1 MNISSLHCFLTSIF
15 VTWKL
20 ISWTDFWIALL
31 FSFNLFSIFS
41 STLFKVCSR
50 ASLVAQTV
58 KNPPAMRES
67 WVQSL
72 CQEDTL
78 EEGIQPTPVFLPGES
93 PCTAELDSPWGRKK
107 SDTTNTY
114 FNFYSS
120 RVFSS
125 CYYPLIFKSF
135 FFFALIAPNSF
146 FLFVLVS
153 CIKKA
158 FLINLVILDLLIFKS
173 WPLKTDCV

>member
-20 ISWTDFWIALL
+20 ISWTDFWFVLL

-58 KNPPAMRES
+58 KNLPAMRQS

-135 FFFALIAPNSF
+135 FFFFCSDCSKF
-146 FLFVLVS
+146 FFS
-153 CIKKA
+153 IC
-158 FLINLVILDLLIFKS
+158 FGLLY
-173 WPLKTDCV
+173 

>member
-107 SDTTNTY
+107 SDTSNTY

-135 FFFALIAPNSF
+135 FFLLWLPQILFFYLFWSPVLKKLFSLTWWSLICSY
-146 FLFVLVS
+146 L
-153 CIKKA
+153 KA
-158 FLINLVILDLLIFKS
+158 G
-173 WPLKTDCV
+173 P